1 MNWFGKLFNKKKK
14 TYNTDCNYKLL
25 ILDEKAEHLHDIIGI
40 TETRAEELTETCLK
54 AYRGHQYFHETL
66 EEVVSNC
73 KHTNEVVFATLVTQK
88 IVTSEQ
94 SKERLHHML
103 KDLFGRG

>member
-1 MNWFGKLFNKKKK
+1 MNWLGKLFKKKK
-14 TYNTDCNYKLL
+14 KGYNTDCNYKLL
-25 ILDEKAEHLHDIIGI
+25 IIDDTQEHLHDIIGI
-40 TETRAEELTETCLK
+40 TEARAEELTEMCIK
-54 AYRGHQYFHETL
+54 AYRGHKYFHETL

-73 KHTNEVVFATLVTQK
+73 KHVNEVVFSTLVTQK
-88 IVTSEQ
+88 VVVSEQ